1 MATFPQFKDVNQT
14 KQFKKEGYVTMPFLS
29 TTVCSDLINL
39 YNNYK
44 ENSDEEFI
52 TTMKD
57 SDIKKKTHINEVLC
71 DVIEKKL
78 SEIIKG
84 YSPLFANFLIKKP
97 LSTYKVGI
105 HQDWSYVDESQFRS
119 FNIWIA
125 LNDTNKNN
133 GGLHV
138 LPKSHLLPLPTR
150 YTPFENNLKPFE
162 NIIRLKSKPLEV
174 NIGSAVIYDSALI
187 HFSNANRSSETR
199 YAIGCVCI
207 PYNAKPKHYFNENN
221 KILEF
226 EVNKSFF
233 NSFIPGSRP
242 ESNIVKAIEVK
253 KTSKLKLLFKIL
265 KL

>member
-1 MATFPQFKDVNQT
+1 MVTFPQFKDVNQT

-29 TTVCSDLINL
+29 TSVCTDLIHL

-44 ENSDEEFI
+44 EDSDEEFI

-71 DVIEKKL
+71 DEIEKKL

-84 YSPLFANFLIKKP
+84 YSPLFANFLVKKP

-133 GGLHV
+133 GGLYV
-138 LPKSHLLPLPTR
+138 LPKSHLLPLPVR

-162 NIIRLKSKPLEV
+162 NIIRLKSEPLEV
-174 NIGSAVIYDSALI
+174 KKGYAVIYDSALI

-207 PYNAKPKHYFNENN
+207 PSYVTPKHYYKDNN

-226 EVNKSFF
+226 EVKKSFF
-233 NSFIPGSRP
+233 NTFIPGTNP
-242 ESNIVKAIEVK
+242 EGKVVKTIKNEK
-253 KTSKLKLLFKIL
+253 PSTLKLLFKIINL
-265 KL
+265 